1 MKSSEI
7 KLKAKEL
14 LDGKKGKA
22 ALMILVMCAISAVV
36 NYLVNKILPGETK
49 VVEYFGVE
57 MTQTTANPIASLITS
72 FVSLFLSLGMASYFM
87 KIARG
92 EDPEITELFSK
103 GNILLKVFVSA
114 FLAGLLIIC
123 GTVAFII
130 PGIIIALGLSM
141 INYIYIDN
149 PEVGMVEVLKQS
161 WNMMKGHKWSYFCLG
176 LSFLGWILLT
186 PFTLFL
192 LFFWLIPYM
201 GVSTVV
207 FYEEIKDA
215 E

>member
-72 FVSLFLSLGMASYFM
+72 FVSLFLSLGMASYCM

-114 FLAGLLIIC
+114 FLAGLLIVC
-123 GTVAFII
+123 GMVAFII
-130 PGIIIALGLSM
+130 PGIIISLGLSM

-207 FYEEIKDA
+207 FYDGIKDG